1 MIDPDQ
7 YDGFATPEELNL
19 TPEEVEELRKSKRE
33 LTAYAQQK
41 LRKLKAQKQTQELLN
56 SAHRVS
62 DGGVPLGKLIKEGHD
77 DPMTTRVRY
86 EYAAVLR
93 SLIEQCG
100 YDNYHVDGDH
110 EMLVVNVRDILYIIE
125 VLEEMK

>member
-19 TPEEVEELRKSKRE
+19 TPEEIQILRNKKFQ

-41 LRKLKAQKQTQELLN
+41 LRKLKMNNIAQKCV
-56 SAHRVS
+56 SAARNVAEGS
-62 DGGVPLGKLIKEGHD
+62 PTLGKLIREGR
-77 DPMTTRVRY
+77 DPMITKTYY

-93 SLIEQCG
+93 SLIENCG
-100 YDNYHVDGDH
+100 YDNYHIDGDH
-110 EMLVVNVRDILYIIE
+110 GIGVVNIKDILEIIE
-125 VLEEMK
+125 ILEGL

>member
-1 MIDPDQ
+1 MTEHNLPVPD
-7 YDGFATPEELNL
+7 DAPWLNL
-19 TPEEVEELRKSKRE
+19 SPQEIEELRKSKRE
-33 LTAYAQQK
+33 LAAYATQK
-41 LRKLKAQKQTQELLN
+41 LRKLKAQQQTQKLLDA
-56 SAHRVS
+56 AHRIA
-62 DGGVPLGKLIKEGHD
+62 DGGVPLGKLIREGHD

-100 YDNYHVDGDH
+100 YDNYNVDGDH
-110 EMLVVNVRDILYIIE
+110 GMLVINVRDVLYIIE